1 MPKNEGSRPLFWLC
15 GERPTRCSAER
26 GGRIASGE
34 IERPSQPLRS
44 TKTYHRK
51 GMRGIKRPVDKKLLS
66 GLFAILIQIVSF
78 LQWRRNRLCRSYFF
92 MMKSNQRGAGGVSTA
107 SGVGTSGTSRRGG
120 RGRATGMS
128 ASFIPSQVNFYQS
141 FCHQA
146 CVLSKCHQKHW
157 KLCGQNHHM

>member
-51 GMRGIKRPVDKKLLS
+51 GMRGIKRPVDKKFLSSSLCFIQMPPKTLKIVWTEPSHVRFKERSKLLAS
-66 GLFAILIQIVSF
+66 VKVYNELKTVWDLKGSSNKNQTVTFVFIVGKRWDHVILF
-78 LQWRRNRLCRSYFF
+78 
-92 MMKSNQRGAGGVSTA
+92 
-107 SGVGTSGTSRRGG
+107 
-120 RGRATGMS
+120 
-128 ASFIPSQVNFYQS
+128 
-141 FCHQA
+141 
-146 CVLSKCHQKHW
+146 
-157 KLCGQNHHM
+157 

>member
-78 LQWRRNRLCRSYFF
+78 LQWRRNRLYRSYFF
-92 MMKSNQRGAGGVSTA
+92 TMKSNQRGE
-107 SGVGTSGTSRRGG
+107 GG
-120 RGRATGMS
+120 REEDNWDECELYPKS
-128 ASFIPSQVNFYQS
+128 DEL
-141 FCHQA
+141 
-146 CVLSKCHQKHW
+146 LSKFLSSSLCFIQMPPKTLKIVWTEPSHVRFKERS
-157 KLCGQNHHM
+157 KLLASVKV